1 MEEKNNNKYNAE
13 MTTNDYLSLLQIK
26 YDCETVYCLMWLSH
40 LISQTRKRY
49 RQNQTLQQGRAKV
62 AAAEAEG
69 KLVQIGLEV
78 FFGQAMIGAQD
89 KRFGVADHDV

>member
-1 MEEKNNNKYNAE
+1 
-13 MTTNDYLSLLQIK
+13 
-26 YDCETVYCLMWLSH
+26 MWLSH

-69 KLVQIGLEV
+69 KLVQIGLEL